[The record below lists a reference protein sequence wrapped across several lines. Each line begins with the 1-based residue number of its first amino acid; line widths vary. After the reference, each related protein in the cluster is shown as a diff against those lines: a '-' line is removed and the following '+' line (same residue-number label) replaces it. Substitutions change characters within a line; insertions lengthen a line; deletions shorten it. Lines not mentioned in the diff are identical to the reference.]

1 MAYKTIFMGFI
12 YLLTNKFKMKNTYIL
27 FFLMF
32 IFSCSEPKKGDLE
45 GSWIRTG
52 TINYIGGEPVDT
64 LAFKGTFFEV
74 YTKGSYSLLMNEIK
88 IDSVSLEDI
97 DKGSSEAGMYILE
110 GNKLKKKVYYGTG
123 WIGELIDKRR
133 DPTKG
138 FVEVEFE
145 VDYGN
150 NHLSKLIRLDSIG
163 NGFAEYYTRVE

>member
-1 MAYKTIFMGFI
+1 
-12 YLLTNKFKMKNTYIL
+12 MKKRYIL
-27 FFLMF
+27 LVLIF
-32 IFSCSEPKKGDLE
+32 IFSCSEQNGALE

-52 TINYIGGEPVDT
+52 TINYLAGEPIDT
-64 LAFKGTFFEV
+64 IAFKGIFFEV

-88 IDSVSLEDI
+88 TDSVSLEET
-97 DKGSSEAGMYILE
+97 DKGSSEAGMYALE
-110 GNKLKKKVYYGTG
+110 DNMLKKKVYYGTG
-123 WIGELIDKRR
+123 WIGEVIDKRR